1 MFQSNRFTRVA
12 TPSTRARL
20 LAAYEN
26 QRPISR
32 GESCRGA
39 VVAVQEALSALN
51 AGYLTGGDIDG
62 YFGPRTFAAVDAF
75 QREYGLVADGIVG
88 HQTLSQLDALFCGD
102 LVRTPVGLAIHV
114 GVDHVDPAHYGSDLE
129 LPSCRNDARAMA
141 KLSEQLGYDSCLL
154 LDSDATT
161 SALYALLSDAAENLQ
176 AGDAL
181 LLTFSGH
188 GSQIDNESGDAE
200 QDLMDETTC
209 FYDRMLVDD
218 ELYALLR
225 GLREGVRAHVV
236 FDSCHSGTAFKDLL
250 TDAATEEVAAGRSQQ
265 VRSALAATST
275 TSHQTAGSVS
285 EQDVTP
291 ISSSSLDSAL
301 EGEAPEPGTAPA
313 GDEERDE
320 EVAELFGELFAESHA
335 GTKKYTEGG
344 QVYSTHKQLY
354 DAVRSAACTVPDDEP
369 MACTVTTL
377 SACADHQV
385 TPAGNPLSA
394 FTYNLTAIWLHGAF
408 AGSYDDLSRALRGRA
423 IPTATPQLNSY
434 GSRGAAARVVERP
447 FAF

>member
-1 MFQSNRFTRVA
+1 MFQSHRFTRVA
-12 TPSTRARL
+12 TPSTRDRL
-20 LAAYEN
+20 VAAHDN
-26 QRPISR
+26 RRPISR
-32 GESCRGA
+32 GETHRGA
-39 VVAVQEALSALN
+39 VVAVQEGLSALN
-51 AGYLTGGDIDG
+51 AGYLTGSDVDG

-88 HQTLSQLDALFCGD
+88 RQTLTQLDSLFAGT
-102 LVRTPVGLAIHV
+102 LVRTPVGVGIHI
-114 GVDHVDPAHYGSDLE
+114 GVDRVDPAHYGSDLA
-129 LPSCRNDARAMA
+129 LPSCGNDARAMA
-141 KLSEQLGYDSCLL
+141 QISQQLGYDTCVLV
-154 LDSDATT
+154 DAEATT
-161 SALYALLSDAAENLQ
+161 SALYGLLSDASHNLQ

-188 GSQIDNESGDAE
+188 GSQIANESGDHE

-236 FDSCHSGTAFKDLL
+236 FDSCHSGTAFKELVD
-250 TDAATEEVAAGRSQQ
+250 DRSRDEVATGHAQQ
-265 VRSALAATST
+265 VRSALAATT
-275 TSHQTAGSVS
+275 PATGQTAGGVG
-285 EQDVTP
+285 EQDVIP
-291 ISSSSLDSAL
+291 ISTSSLDAAL
-301 EGEAPEPGTAPA
+301 EGEAPEPGPAPVGEA
-313 GDEERDE
+313 ERDE
-320 EVAELFGELFAESHA
+320 EVASLFGELFAEGHA
-335 GTKKYTEGG
+335 GQEKYTEGA

-354 DAVRSAACTVPDDEP
+354 DAVRSAACTVPDDQP
-369 MACTVTTL
+369 MSCTVTTL

-394 FTYNLTAIWLHGAF
+394 FTYNISAIWSRGSF
-408 AGSYDDLSRALRGRA
+408 AGSYDDLARALRARA